1 MANIDSQVK
10 RNRQNERARV
20 RNKSVRTALKT
31 YEKRF
36 RTALAAGDPAEIE
49 AAYALAA
56 RKLDKAASAGVIHR
70 NYAANHKSNMAKH
83 LTSSI
88 STS

>member
-1 MANIDSQVK
+1 MANIQSQMK

-36 RTALAAGDPAEIE
+36 RTAVAAGDPAAME
-49 AAYALAA
+49 AAYAVAA
-56 RKLDKAASAGVIHR
+56 RKLDKAVSTGVVHR
-70 NYAANHKSNMAKH
+70 NYAANHKSNMARH
-83 LTSSI
+83 LT
-88 STS
+88 TS